1 MNRADE
7 IRDQL
12 RQMRYLC
19 EEKKFIDDMLR
30 KIEDQKN
37 RLQVEELQLTKIL
50 RDSLNDNNNNN
61 NNNRCIYLYLIF
73 VCFLFN

>member
-7 IRDQL
+7 IRDQI

-30 KIEDQKN
+30 KIEDQNN
-37 RLQVEELQLTKIL
+37 RLQVEELQLRKVL
-50 RDSLNDNNNNN
+50 RDSLNDNNN
-61 NNNRCIYLYLIF
+61 RCIYLFI
-73 VCFLFN
+73 FLFVF

>member
-7 IRDQL
+7 IRDQM

-37 RLQVEELQLTKIL
+37 RLQVEELQLRKVL
-50 RDSLNDNNNNN
+50 RDSLNDNNN
-61 NNNRCIYLYLIF
+61 RCIYLLYFCLSF
-73 VCFLFN
+73 Y

>member
-7 IRDQL
+7 IRDQI

-30 KIEDQKN
+30 KIEDQNN
-37 RLQVEELQLTKIL
+37 RLQVEELQLRKVL
-50 RDSLNDNNNNN
+50 RDSLNDNNN
-61 NNNRCIYLYLIF
+61 RCIYLFI
-73 VCFLFN
+73 FLFVFQLIH

>member
-7 IRDQL
+7 IRDQM

-37 RLQVEELQLTKIL
+37 RLQVEELQLRKVL
-50 RDSLNDNNNNN
+50 RDSLNDNNN
-61 NNNRCIYLYLIF
+61 RCIYLLYFCLS
-73 VCFLFN
+73 FN